1 MKVKYLLALAP
12 FMWASCGNASQEEVT
27 VEETQTHEEVTTNDA
42 TEEVDSEVYVD
53 GWLSKGDKITP
64 DGALTTDEMLA
75 KFEADG
81 GFEGKVSTEILA
93 CCQKKGCWMRVDLG
107 NDKEM
112 RVSFKDYGFFVPLD
126 SKGSEVIMQGK
137 AYTDTVSVEML
148 KHLAEDAGKSEEE
161 ISQIT
166 EPEVAM
172 AFEASG
178 VLLKQN
184 N

>member
-1 MKVKYLLALAP
+1 MKVKYLLALLPLAL
-12 FMWASCGNASQEEVT
+12 ASCGSTGNEEVAVEGTEAQEEVVV
-27 VEETQTHEEVTTNDA
+27 VES
-42 TEEVDSEVYVD
+42 TEDEADEVYVD
-53 GWLSKGDKITP
+53 GWLSKGEQISP
-64 DGALTTDEMLA
+64 EGALTTDEMLA
-75 KFEADG
+75 QFNANG

-107 NDKEM
+107 NDEEM

-126 SKGSEVIMQGK
+126 SKGNQVIMEGK

-148 KHLAEDAGKSEEE
+148 KHLAEDAGKTEEE

-172 AFEASG
+172 AFEATG
-178 VLLKQN
+178 VLLKQDN
-184 N
+184 